1 VALSRRPRSFAR
13 TVSVLLALLGIAVF
27 VLAATQALGAPR
39 AAVGERLPDL
49 DQETPTDLRVGVS
62 GPRSA
67 PTYWL
72 GFRSAVRN
80 VGVGPFVIQGTLTF
94 PASDLVM
101 RADQIIRVERS
112 PATVVSGVGELQYVR
127 SPDHQHWH
135 LVGFDH
141 YELRRAGE
149 SGILVS
155 DRKTGFC
162 LGDRYLATN
171 RLLPGMPRNKVYRSR
186 CGLGQTGLQSI
197 REGISVGYGDDY
209 KAFLEYQDLPLT
221 GLADGRYVLVHRVNA
236 DGRLHEL
243 TEENNAASLL
253 LDIRWVAGKPSVR
266 ILARCPDTDR
276 CDANTPTASRSA
288 EVQTFASGLEI
299 PWDIAFLPGGQ
310 ALVTERPGRVR
321 LLDRNGALHAG
332 PVARVPVSA
341 RGEGGLLGIVLDP
354 DFATSPFV
362 YLYFTTADGMRLA
375 RWRWTGSELVP
386 EATLVASVEAGEVHD
401 SGRIAFGPDGRLY
414 VATGDAGKP
423 KLAQDPSSLNGKLLA
438 LEPDQY
444 RGAGLVMPTIVASG
458 LRNPQGLDW
467 QPGTGALIANDHGPS
482 GFDGPEGYDEVNLIV
497 PGGNYGW
504 PTVVGRATANG
515 AFRAPVRVYRQP
527 IAPSGAAFVN
537 APDSLWTGEYVL
549 AALRGEQLR
558 RLVIRDGRVVAE
570 QALLTGQYGRL
581 RTVKEGPDGALYV
594 LTSNRDGRGR
604 PRRGD
609 DRILRIV
616 PPSR

>member
-1 VALSRRPRSFAR
+1 VAVSRRPRPFAR
-13 TVSVLLALLGIAVF
+13 TVAVLIALLGVAAF
-27 VLAATQALGAPR
+27 VLAGAQAFGAPSV
-39 AAVGERLPDL
+39 AVAQHLPDL
-49 DQETPTDLRVGVS
+49 DQETPSDLRVGVS
-62 GPRSA
+62 GPSNA
-67 PTYWL
+67 PTHWL

-101 RADQIIRVERS
+101 RADQIIRVENA
-112 PATVVSGVGELQYVR
+112 PATVVSGVGELHYVR

-149 SGILVS
+149 SGVLVS

-186 CGLGQTGLQSI
+186 CGLGQPGLQSI

-221 GLADGRYVLVHRVNA
+221 GLTDGQYVLVHRVNA
-236 DGRLHEL
+236 DGRLREL
-243 TEENNAASLL
+243 TTENNAASLL
-253 LDIRWVAGKPSVR
+253 LDIRWVGGKPSVR

-276 CDANTPTASRSA
+276 CDANATTASRSA
-288 EVQTFASGLEI
+288 EVQTVASGLVI
-299 PWDIAFLPGGQ
+299 PWDIAFLTDGR

-321 LLDRNGALHAG
+321 LLEGPGQLRAA
-332 PVARVPVSA
+332 PVANVPVSA
-341 RGEGGLLGIVLDP
+341 RGEGGLLGIATDP
-354 DFATSPFV
+354 NFVSNSLV
-362 YLYFTTADGMRLA
+362 YLYFTTSDGMKLE
-375 RWRWTGSELVP
+375 RWRWTGTELVR
-386 EATLVASVEAGEVHD
+386 EATLIASIQAGKIHD
-401 SGRIAFGPDGRLY
+401 SGRIAFGLDGRLY

-423 KLAQDPSSLNGKLLA
+423 KLAQDPGSLNGKLLA
-438 LEPDQY
+438 LEPEQY
-444 RGAGLVMPTIVASG
+444 HGAALVTPAIVASG

-467 QPGTGALIANDHGPS
+467 QPGTGALVANDHGPS

-504 PTVVGRATANG
+504 PRVVGRATANG

-527 IAPSGAAFVN
+527 IAPSGGAFVK
-537 APDSLWTGEYVL
+537 APDSLWTGDYVL

-570 QALLTGQYGRL
+570 QALLTGRYGRL

-604 PRRGD
+604 PRPGD

-616 PPSR
+616 PPGR